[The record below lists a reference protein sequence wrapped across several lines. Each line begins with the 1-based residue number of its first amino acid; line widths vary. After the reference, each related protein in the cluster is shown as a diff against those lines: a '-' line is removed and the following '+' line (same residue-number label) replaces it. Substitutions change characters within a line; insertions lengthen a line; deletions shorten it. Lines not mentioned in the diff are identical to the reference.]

1 MRAFSQLSRPVL
13 LLEVLG
19 IALLVAA
26 PLALHERLPWPLSGK
41 PAATALLFAG
51 IALMLPAATVMLWR
65 CAKII
70 APALFNARSL
80 RDKPKPGDSHD
91 PDH

>member
-41 PAATALLFAG
+41 PAATVK
-51 IALMLPAATVMLWR
+51 IWR

-70 APALFNARSL
+70 APALFSARSL
-80 RDKPKPGDSHD
+80 RDKPKPGYSHD